1 MYLLEPA
8 WQIFNLYQ
16 TWEKFNVSSKSPNE
30 VINITVTQIQPDQSS
45 AVGRKKTVGYLLSN
59 MCLFLESRLP
69 PKTAPEK

>member
-16 TWEKFNVSSKSPNE
+16 TCEKFNVSSKSPNE
-30 VINITVTQIQPDQSS
+30 VINITVTQIQPYQSS
-45 AVGRKKTVGYLLSN
+45 AMGRKKAVGYLWPN